1 MKFRCYDCN
10 KEWVIP
16 KEKLV
21 YISDWPDT
29 CPDCGSKDVD
39 HEIVEKAISS
49 SGVLENV
56 NDREFEEIRRKKLEK
71 MLQGVKKEGGDKMTA
86 RIVVPVL
93 DESGL
98 NARLS
103 EHFGRAPYFAVIDL
117 DENGRISSQ
126 RTVPNESEHFGGT
139 GRPPDRILQLR
150 PNALITYGMGPRALG
165 IFQNTR
171 VAVLRAN
178 ANTVKEVVAAY
189 NKDELEELTEG
200 CHQAR
205 HR

>member
-1 MKFRCYDCN
+1 MKFRCYNCK

-29 CPDCGSKDVD
+29 CPNCRSADIG
-39 HEIVEKAISS
+39 HETVEKAMASS
-49 SGVLENV
+49 VVLENV
-56 NDREFEEIRRKKLEK
+56 NDKELEEIKRKKLEK
-71 MLQGVKKEGGDKMTA
+71 MLQGVKKGGGEKITA

-103 EHFGRAPYFAVIDL
+103 EHFGRAPYFAVIDV
-117 DENGRISSQ
+117 DENGSISSQ
-126 RTVPNESEHFGGT
+126 KTVSNISEHFGGT

-150 PNALITYGMGPRALG
+150 PNALITYGMGPRALT
-165 IFQNTR
+165 IFQNAR

-178 ANTVKEVVAAY
+178 ANTVKDVILAY
-189 NKDELEELTEG
+189 NNDELEELTEG
-200 CHQAR
+200 CHHAR